1 MRSLAKVVGVRRTS
15 DFAIRICVPKFD
27 RPSFTTSESVRS
39 RWVRW
44 SQCSVFPSRT
54 PKQSQKNST
63 PLKPRTNSRKIKQE
77 STKDHVIKSEAGSSI
92 NDGLCKEYSQVRLI
106 LFHWINFSGSVLSR
120 MEIWR

>member
-27 RPSFTTSESVRS
+27 RPSFTMSESVRS

-77 STKDHVIKSEAGSSI
+77 STKGHVIKLEPDSSM
-92 NDGLCKEYSQVRLI
+92 NRSLRMEYSQVSLI
-106 LFHWINFSGSVLSR
+106 SYD
-120 MEIWR
+120 